1 MVEDRPYPLRVRGIL
16 FNPWTFWVVGNFW
29 GSGLLRASTDE
40 IRLSGPFH
48 RRHVPRTDETR
59 LRLDNYL
66 WRAPCLV
73 FEAPAAS
80 TTPLYF
86 ALTGSDCERTVPQ
99 LRELGWQ
106 LTGWL

>member
-1 MVEDRPYPLRVRGIL
+1 MVEAHLYPFRVRGIL
-16 FNPWTFWVVGNFW
+16 FSRWTFWIVGNFW

-40 IRLSGPFH
+40 IRLSGPFQ

-59 LRLDNYL
+59 LRVDNYL

-73 FEAPAAS
+73 FDAPAS

-86 ALTGSDCERTVPQ
+86 ALTRSDCAKTVPR
-99 LRELGWQ
+99 LRELGWHV
-106 LTGWL
+106 TGWL